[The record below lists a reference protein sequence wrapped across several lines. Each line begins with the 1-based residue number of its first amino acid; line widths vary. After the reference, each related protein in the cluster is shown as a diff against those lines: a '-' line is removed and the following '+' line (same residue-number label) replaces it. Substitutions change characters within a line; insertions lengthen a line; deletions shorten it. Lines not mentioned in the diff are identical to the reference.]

1 MYNEENE
8 IIENVEPKQKVKCI
22 ANILFENEVF
32 HPIFGLTIRD
42 RLGNEVIGINSQT
55 LEIELPVAK
64 KKQQFILSFIM
75 PELNHGEYT
84 VSIAIANGYQNDHV
98 QMCWLD
104 DALVFRVSDR
114 EYDIPGMIY
123 MEDGTIEIYEI
134 D

>member
-1 MYNEENE
+1 
-8 IIENVEPKQKVKCI
+8 
-22 ANILFENEVF
+22 
-32 HPIFGLTIRD
+32 
-42 RLGNEVIGINSQT
+42 
-55 LEIELPVAK
+55 
-64 KKQQFILSFIM
+64 M